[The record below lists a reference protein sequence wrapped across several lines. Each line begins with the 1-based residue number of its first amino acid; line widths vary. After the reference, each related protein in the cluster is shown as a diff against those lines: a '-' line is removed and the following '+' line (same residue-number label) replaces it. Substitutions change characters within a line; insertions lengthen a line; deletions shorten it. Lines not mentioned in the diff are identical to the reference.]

1 MIDWNKTTKQVY
13 DFVRGLSPYPAAWT
27 TLVAPDGK
35 ELVMKLFT
43 TEKLIGEGG
52 TVGSVRTDG
61 KKSFDIALNDGYL
74 RIKELQIAGKKR
86 MDVESF
92 LRGFKL
98 SNEFKVK

>member
-1 MIDWNKTTKQVY
+1 MYNVSKYFMIASAI
-13 DFVRGLSPYPAAWT
+13 FS
-27 TLVAPDGK
+27 
-35 ELVMKLFT
+35 
-43 TEKLIGEGG
+43 LIGEGG
-52 TVGSVRTDG
+52 MVGSVRTDG

-98 SNEFKVK
+98 SNEYKVK